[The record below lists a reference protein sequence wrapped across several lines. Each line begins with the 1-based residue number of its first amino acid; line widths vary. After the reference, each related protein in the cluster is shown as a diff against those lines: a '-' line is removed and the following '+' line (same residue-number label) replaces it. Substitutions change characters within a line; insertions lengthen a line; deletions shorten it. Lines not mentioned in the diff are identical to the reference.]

1 MSYPLTPGLPTVDAP
16 TPVPLVLPSSPG
28 RAEVLRLCEDVRTQL
43 LAGGGANVVV
53 CDAAALATPGLA
65 AVDLLARLE
74 LAARRAGGRIRIR
87 NPTPRLRELLQLAGL
102 RLEMERH
109 PEQRE
114 PPRRVQEAVEPGD
127 PPL

>member
-1 MSYPLTPGLPTVDAP
+1 MSSPLTPGLPTVDAP
-16 TPVPLVLPSSPG
+16 TPAPLVLPG
-28 RAEVLRLCEDVRTQL
+28 TVCRAETDRLCADVRAQL
-43 LAGGGANVVV
+43 LATGADVVV